1 MPGCREIVVPGETG
15 LLVPA
20 HDVAALAEAI
30 ATLAADAALRRRMGE
45 AGRQRVIGKF
55 GEAMVAQQTV
65 ALLRSMINEGGGAE

>member
-1 MPGCREIVVPGETG
+1 
-15 LLVPA
+15 LLAPRDSA
-20 HDVAALAEAI
+20 PKNKAAI